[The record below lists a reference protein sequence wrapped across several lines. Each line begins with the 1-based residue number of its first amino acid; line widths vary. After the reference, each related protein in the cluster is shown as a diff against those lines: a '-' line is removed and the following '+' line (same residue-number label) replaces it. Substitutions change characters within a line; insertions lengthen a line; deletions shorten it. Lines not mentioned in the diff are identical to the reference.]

1 MNVKKNALTNKK
13 FSLFWQ
19 KYDII
24 IIENPWRCIMKH
36 NIITIGREF
45 GSGGHEIGSRLAKR
59 LGMKFYDKEL
69 IKAAAEKMGC
79 CENFIEHNNEKTP
92 SVFARSVSFSRGGAT
107 YAQLSPEDNIYVCQ
121 SLAIREFAEE
131 GNCIIVGRC
140 ADYILRER
148 DDVVNIFVYAPI
160 ENRVERKMLLS
171 ENEKSAAA
179 IKKEILATDKR
190 REKYYNFYTGNRW
203 GDSRNYHI
211 CIDTAKIGIDGAV
224 EIIVDYI
231 EKYSAKGILPD

>member
-1 MNVKKNALTNKK
+1 
-13 FSLFWQ
+13 
-19 KYDII
+19 
-24 IIENPWRCIMKH
+24 MKH

>member
-1 MNVKKNALTNKK
+1 
-13 FSLFWQ
+13 
-19 KYDII
+19 
-24 IIENPWRCIMKH
+24 MKH

-160 ENRVERKMLLS
+160 EDRVERKMLLS
-171 ENEKSAAA
+171 ETEKSAAA

>member
-1 MNVKKNALTNKK
+1 
-13 FSLFWQ
+13 
-19 KYDII
+19 
-24 IIENPWRCIMKH
+24 MKH

-45 GSGGHEIGSRLAKR
+45 GSGGHEIGARLAKR

-79 CENFIEHNNEKTP
+79 CENFVESNNEKTP
-92 SVFARSVSFSRGGAT
+92 GVFARSVSFSKGAT
-107 YAQLSPEDNIYVCQ
+107 YTQLSPEDNVYVCQ
-121 SLAIREFAEE
+121 SLARKEFAEE

-148 DDVVNIFVYAPI
+148 DDVVNIFVYASL
-160 ENRVERKMLLS
+160 EDRVGRKMLLS

-179 IKKEILATDKR
+179 IKKEIIATDKR

-224 EIIVDYI
+224 DIIVDYI

>member
-1 MNVKKNALTNKK
+1 
-13 FSLFWQ
+13 
-19 KYDII
+19 
-24 IIENPWRCIMKH
+24 MKH

-45 GSGGHEIGSRLAKR
+45 GSGGHEIGARLAKR

-79 CENFIEHNNEKTP
+79 CENFVESNNEKTP
-92 SVFARSVSFSRGGAT
+92 GVFARSVSFSKGAT
-107 YAQLSPEDNIYVCQ
+107 YTQLSPEDNVYVCQ
-121 SLAIREFAEE
+121 SLAIKEFAEE

-148 DDVVNIFVYAPI
+148 DDVVNIFVYASL
-160 ENRVERKMLLS
+160 EERVGRKMLLS

-179 IKKEILATDKR
+179 IKKEIIATDKR

-224 EIIVDYI
+224 DIIVDYI

>member
-1 MNVKKNALTNKK
+1 
-13 FSLFWQ
+13 
-19 KYDII
+19 
-24 IIENPWRCIMKH
+24 MKH

-45 GSGGHEIGSRLAKR
+45 GSGGHEIGARLAAR

-69 IKAAAEKMGC
+69 VKAAAEKMGC
-79 CENFIEHNNEKTP
+79 CENFVENNNEKTP
-92 SVFARSVSFSRGGAT
+92 GVFARGVSFSRGAT

-121 SLAIREFAEE
+121 SLAIKEFAEE

-148 DDVVNIFVYAPI
+148 DDVVNIFVYASLEDRI
-160 ENRVERKMLLS
+160 ERKMLLAG
-171 ENEKSAAA
+171 NDKSAAA
-179 IKKEILATDKR
+179 VKKEIIATDKR

-211 CIDTAKIGIDGAV
+211 CIDTSKIGVDGAV
-224 EIIVDYI
+224 DIIVDYI

>member
-1 MNVKKNALTNKK
+1 
-13 FSLFWQ
+13 
-19 KYDII
+19 
-24 IIENPWRCIMKH
+24 MKH

-45 GSGGHEIGSRLAKR
+45 GSGGHEIGARLAKR

-79 CENFIEHNNEKTP
+79 CENFVESNNEKTP
-92 SVFARSVSFSRGGAT
+92 GVFARSVSFSKGAT
-107 YAQLSPEDNIYVCQ
+107 YTQLSPEDNVYVCQ
-121 SLAIREFAEE
+121 SLAIKEFAEE

-148 DDVVNIFVYAPI
+148 DDVVNIFVYASL
-160 ENRVERKMLLS
+160 EERVGRKMLLS

-179 IKKEILATDKR
+179 IKKEIIATDKR

-224 EIIVDYI
+224 DIIVDYI
-231 EKYSAKGILPD
+231 DKYSAKGILPD

>member
-1 MNVKKNALTNKK
+1 
-13 FSLFWQ
+13 
-19 KYDII
+19 
-24 IIENPWRCIMKH
+24 MKH

-45 GSGGHEIGSRLAKR
+45 GSGGHEIGARLAKR

-79 CENFIEHNNEKTP
+79 CEKYVESNNEKTP
-92 SVFARSVSFSRGGAT
+92 GVFARSVSFSRGAT
-107 YAQLSPEDNIYVCQ
+107 YTQLSPEDNVYVCQ
-121 SLAIREFAEE
+121 SLAIKEFAEE

-148 DDVVNIFVYAPI
+148 DDVVNIFVYASL
-160 ENRVERKMLLS
+160 EDRVGRKMLLS

-179 IKKEILATDKR
+179 IKKEIIATDKR

-224 EIIVDYI
+224 DIIVDYI

>member
-1 MNVKKNALTNKK
+1 
-13 FSLFWQ
+13 
-19 KYDII
+19 
-24 IIENPWRCIMKH
+24 MKH

-69 IKAAAEKMGC
+69 ISIAAEKMGC
-79 CENFIEHNNEKTP
+79 CEHFVESNNEKTP
-92 SVFARSVSFSRGGAT
+92 SIFARSVSFSRGAT

-121 SLAIREFAEE
+121 SIAIRELADE
-131 GNCIIVGRC
+131 GNCVIVGRC

-148 DDVVNIFVYAPI
+148 DDVVNIFVHAPI
-160 ENRVERKMLLS
+160 DDRVSRKMMLS
-171 ENEKSAAA
+171 ETEKSAAA
-179 IKKEILATDKR
+179 IKKEIATADKK

-211 CIDTAKIGIDGAV
+211 CIDTSKVGIDGAV
-224 EIIVDYI
+224 DIIVDYI
-231 EKYSAKGILPD
+231 EKNSAKRILPD